1 VQSAFRW
8 YVRCN
13 LGRLEMDLV
22 CFSHLRWGFVFQRPN
37 HLMTRFA
44 RDFRTFFVEEPIADV
59 AANES
64 ARMELRQEEP
74 QLTVC
79 TPHVPADLGD
89 QELVALQGRL
99 LEQLFAE
106 QRIAPEVL
114 WFYTPMALPFTRQL
128 NAPVIVY
135 DCMDELSSF
144 DHAPSGIGELEREL
158 FSRAQLVFTGG
169 HALYRE
175 KREQHPHVY
184 AFPSSVDAEHF
195 AHARGSLPE
204 PPDQADLPHPRIGFF
219 GVIDERLDRDLL
231 ARVADERP
239 DFQLVLLGPVVKIE
253 PASLPRRPNIHWL
266 GQKQYSELPSYLS
279 GWDVAIMPFALNRAT
294 RFISPTKTLEYLAA
308 GVPVVS
314 TAIADVVEPYGRE
327 GIVAIAD
334 QSSFAAEIARLLAG
348 VTAEQRRAA
357 DAIVARTSW
366 DRTWARMRA
375 LIQAARASRAAER
388 AKEQANV

>member
-1 VQSAFRW
+1 
-8 YVRCN
+8 
-13 LGRLEMDLV
+13 MDLV

-44 RDFRTFFVEEPIADV
+44 RDFRTFFVEEPIEDLG
-59 AANES
+59 ANED
-64 ARMELRQEEP
+64 ARMELRPEGT
-74 QLTVC
+74 QLSIC
-79 TPHVPADLGD
+79 TPHVRAGLGE
-89 QELVALQGRL
+89 QERVALQARL
-99 LEQLFAE
+99 LTQLFEE
-106 QRIAPEVL
+106 QRIVPEVL

-128 NAPVIVY
+128 KAPVIVY

-144 DHAPSGIGELEREL
+144 DQAPSGICELEREL

-169 HALYRE
+169 HSLYRE
-175 KREQHPHVY
+175 KRQHHPHVY

-195 AHARGSLPE
+195 ARARGALPE
-204 PPDQADLPHPRIGFF
+204 PQDQAQVPHPRIGFF
-219 GVIDERLDRDLL
+219 GVIDERLDRDLV

-239 DFQLVLLGPVVKIE
+239 DYQLVLLGPVVKID
-253 PASLPRRPNIHWL
+253 PAALPRRPNIHWL
-266 GQKQYSELPSYLS
+266 GQKAYAELPSYLA
-279 GWDVAIMPFALNRAT
+279 GWDVAMMPFALNRAT

-334 QSSFAAEIARLLAG
+334 GSSFVAEIERLLAG
-348 VTAEQRRAA
+348 VPVAQRRAA
-357 DAIVARTSW
+357 DAMVARTSW

-375 LIQAARASRAAER
+375 LIQGARASRAAEHS
-388 AKEQANV
+388 KEQANV

>member
-1 VQSAFRW
+1 
-8 YVRCN
+8 
-13 LGRLEMDLV
+13 MDLV

-44 RDFRTFFVEEPIADV
+44 RDFRTFFVEEPIDDLGP
-59 AANES
+59 NED
-64 ARMELRQEEP
+64 ARMELRQEGP
-74 QLTVC
+74 QLSIC
-79 TPHVPADLGD
+79 TPHVSAALGE
-89 QELVALQGRL
+89 QERVALQARL
-99 LEQLFAE
+99 LAQLFEE
-106 QRIAPEVL
+106 QRVVPEVL
-114 WFYTPMALPFTRQL
+114 WFYTPMALPFARQL
-128 NAPVIVY
+128 KAPVTVY

-144 DHAPSGIGELEREL
+144 DQAPSGIVELEREL

-175 KREQHPHVY
+175 KRRHHPHVY

-195 AHARGSLPE
+195 ARARGSLPD
-204 PPDQADLPHPRIGFF
+204 PQDQAQLPHPRVGFF

-231 ARVADERP
+231 AHVADERP
-239 DFQLVLLGPVVKIE
+239 DFQLVLLGPVAKIE
-253 PASLPRRPNIHWL
+253 PQSLPQRPNIHWL
-266 GQKQYSELPSYLS
+266 GQKSYAELPSYLA

-334 QSSFAAEIARLLAG
+334 QSTFVAEIERLLAG
-348 VTAEQRRAA
+348 VPVAQRRAA
-357 DAIVARTSW
+357 DAMVARTSW

-375 LIQAARASRAAER
+375 LIQGARASRAAEHS
-388 AKEQANV
+388 KEQANV